1 MSLEKTTL
9 AYASVAGKLQG
20 VISGIVKYSSEEISP
35 SIKKVLE
42 IALKE
47 AQEDLENSK

>member
-1 MSLEKTTL
+1 MSLEKTAL

-20 VISGIVKYSSEEISP
+20 VISGIIKYSSDEVSP
-35 SIKKVLE
+35 RIKEVLE